1 MHRVR
6 LAQRDGSNPGIEVLA
21 ERRHHLIRAF
31 EDPERRFIPE
41 SPRWLYVNH
50 KREKAVA
57 VLAKYHG
64 YGNEDS
70 AWVKLQ
76 LEEYE
81 AFLNM

>member
-1 MHRVR
+1 VYLQMFFPGLIVL
-6 LAQRDGSNPGIEVLA
+6 LAW
-21 ERRHHLIRAF
+21 
-31 EDPERRFIPE
+31 FIPE

-50 KREKAVA
+50 KREKAVQ

-64 YGNEDS
+64 YGNADS

-81 AFLNM
+81 TFLNM